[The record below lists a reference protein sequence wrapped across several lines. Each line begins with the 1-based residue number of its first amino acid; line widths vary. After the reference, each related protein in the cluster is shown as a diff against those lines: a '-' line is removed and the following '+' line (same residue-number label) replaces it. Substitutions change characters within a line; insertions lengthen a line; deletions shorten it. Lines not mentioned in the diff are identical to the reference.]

1 MFVVSNSI
9 SQQKNV
15 SIGTKRIFTLTTLT
29 IEGCI
34 HTQDFVKIHICAN
47 ILQPLLLLLLLV
59 SSSIYLSC
67 DPPYYQVYFQELI
80 QTKLWD
86 HLLSQQMKTSRRR
99 RDIWI
104 PISIYE
110 NILPVI
116 NIRIPLTY
124 GFNSAF
130 AMWFKHNSQSIYV
143 PVKHI
148 SLHIKSSK
156 KGYHSS
162 FCETSSCL
170 VTCCS

>member
-1 MFVVSNSI
+1 MSI
-9 SQQKNV
+9 S
-15 SIGTKRIFTLTTLT
+15 TKKFFTLT

-34 HTQDFVKIHICAN
+34 HTQDFAEIHICVDV
-47 ILQPLLLLLLLV
+47 LQLLLLLLLM
-59 SSSIYLSC
+59 SSSRYLSC
-67 DPPYYQVYFQELI
+67 GPLYYWAYFQELI
-80 QTKLWD
+80 QTKSWD

-104 PISIYE
+104 PISVYE

-116 NIRIPLTY
+116 DIRIPLTY

-130 AMWFKHNSQSIYV
+130 AMWFRHNSQSIYV

-148 SLHIKSSK
+148 SLYIKSSK

-162 FCETSSCL
+162 FCESSSCL